1 MTAYELT
8 KGYASAARGG
18 HASGLFDHA
27 KRSFDIVAAVGLLA
41 VLAPLFL
48 ILALIV
54 RRDGGPIFF
63 RHVRI
68 GRNGQR
74 FQCLKF
80 RTMVPDAEQ
89 RLAKLLAEDARA
101 AAEWAQSFKLRHDPR
116 ITRIGCFL
124 RKTSLDELPQ
134 LFNVL
139 TGSMSLVGPR
149 PIVED
154 ELRRYGEA
162 AALYLMLRPGLTGMW
177 QINGRNDTSYEERVR
192 FDAWYA
198 LNRSLWTDT
207 KILVATVPA
216 VMRKRG
222 AC

>member
-8 KGYASAARGG
+8 KGYASTAQSG
-18 HASGLFDHA
+18 HDSSFFDQA
-27 KRSFDIVAAVGLLA
+27 KRSFDIVAALALLI
-41 VLAPLFL
+41 VLAPIFL
-48 ILALIV
+48 LLALLV
-54 RRDGGPIFF
+54 RRDGGPVFF
-63 RHVRI
+63 RHTRI

-74 FQCLKF
+74 FHCLKF

-89 RLAKLLAEDARA
+89 RLARLLAEDAQA

-116 ITRIGCFL
+116 ITPVGRFL

-134 LFNVL
+134 LLNVL
-139 TGSMSLVGPR
+139 AGSMSLVGPR

-177 QINGRNDTSYEERVR
+177 QINGRNDTSYDERVR